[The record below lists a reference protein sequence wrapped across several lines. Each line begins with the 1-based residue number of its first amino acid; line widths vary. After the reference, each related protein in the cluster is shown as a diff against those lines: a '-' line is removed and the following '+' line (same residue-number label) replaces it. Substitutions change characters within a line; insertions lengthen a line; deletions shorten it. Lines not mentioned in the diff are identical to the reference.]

1 MSTATVTSSSEIT
14 LVTLQKCP
22 ADISFLS
29 GIFQKISELG
39 VNIDMI
45 SLAPAHGAFTSLSF
59 TIADD
64 DLGRILEYTS
74 ELQER
79 HNIKMIVSSGN
90 CKISVYDPHM
100 KNTSGVAAKV
110 FAAAADVS
118 TDVRI
123 ITTSEVEISLLVTPA
138 DFNETLDAM
147 EKKMNTEN

>member
-1 MSTATVTSSSEIT
+1 
-14 LVTLQKCP
+14 
-22 ADISFLS
+22 
-29 GIFQKISELG
+29 
-39 VNIDMI
+39 MI

-123 ITTSEVEISLLVTPA
+123 ITTSEVEISLLVTQA